1 MGTKKGWS
9 KLLSLDFKY
18 VSKGDIYKENGSR
31 GWKKQTSCGNMSA
44 KKGAKGWKR
53 VEKYHVINLY
63 FLDCGCHR

>member
-1 MGTKKGWS
+1 MIKTA
-9 KLLSLDFKY
+9 SLDFKY

-31 GWKKQTSCGNMSA
+31 SWKKQTACGNMSA

-63 FLDCGCHR
+63 FLDC